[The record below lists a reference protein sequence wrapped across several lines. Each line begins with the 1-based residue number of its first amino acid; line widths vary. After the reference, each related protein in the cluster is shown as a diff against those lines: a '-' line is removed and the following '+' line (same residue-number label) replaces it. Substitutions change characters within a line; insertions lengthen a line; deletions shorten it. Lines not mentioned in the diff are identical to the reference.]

1 MLLTRRDSVMGE
13 TTPRRTRRPKQPR
26 IPGDFAALV
35 RGLRESRGMTQQEM
49 GELLGFPAKD
59 AQSNY
64 GKWERG
70 DNKPND
76 ISVLRQIED
85 VLGVMPGTL
94 VDAALGPGAYALP
107 EALRDNLR
115 TLDTTRQSR
124 NPKWSAIRRR

>member
-64 GKWERG
+64 GNRSQRRQPMHVDQLALGIGRALRALHLG
-70 DNKPND
+70 DAM
-76 ISVLRQIED
+76 R
-85 VLGVMPGTL
+85 L
-94 VDAALGPGAYALP
+94 VDVA
-107 EALRDNLR
+107 
-115 TLDTTRQSR
+115 Q
-124 NPKWSAIRRR
+124 

>member
-1 MLLTRRDSVMGE
+1 MGE

-94 VDAALGPGAYALP
+94 VDAAQRRSLNNSIWWYAGFMATRL
-107 EALRDNLR
+107 LTGRSWGSGV
-115 TLDTTRQSR
+115 TSTT
-124 NPKWSAIRRR
+124 P